1 MAKTPGPS
9 DEFTNETERGRPTLV
24 GEVWE
29 FLATNKKWWMLP
41 IVVVF
46 AFFGLLMLVGG
57 TAAAPFIYSLF

>member
-1 MAKTPGPS
+1 MMTDSRTGREFAKEG
-9 DEFTNETERGRPTLV
+9 ERARQTLA

-29 FLATNKKWWMLP
+29 FLSTNKKWWMVP

>member
-1 MAKTPGPS
+1 MAKPSGSS
-9 DEFTNETERGRPTLV
+9 DEFLREGERPRRTLA

-29 FLATNKKWWMLP
+29 FLSTNKKWWMLP
-41 IVVVF
+41 IIVVF